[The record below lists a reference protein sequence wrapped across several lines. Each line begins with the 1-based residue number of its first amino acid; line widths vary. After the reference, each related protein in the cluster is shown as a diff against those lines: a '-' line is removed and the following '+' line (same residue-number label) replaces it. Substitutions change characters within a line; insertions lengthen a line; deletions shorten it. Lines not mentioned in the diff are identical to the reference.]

1 MAAMGLFRRF
11 VERNRTPDY
20 VAGDDQGPLDDLAAS
35 VRAWIGDGITDR
47 DRLFTHARR
56 EADDA
61 APYLTD
67 EEVVAIVDRVRV
79 EG

>member
-1 MAAMGLFRRF
+1 MGLFRRF
-11 VERNRTPDY
+11 VDRNRTPDY

-35 VRAWIGDGITDR
+35 VRRWIDDGVTGRAD
-47 DRLFTHARR
+47 LFERARR

-67 EEVVAIVDRVRV
+67 DEVAEIVDRTRATDR
-79 EG
+79 